1 MTNDELLDLFD
12 ELTDYTYIYGMEDEL
27 IDIIKDKLPKPLKRD
42 EYGNYFVKIG
52 DSKSLFCCHLDTVG
66 KQKLKVN
73 KEYWVEKGNRYV
85 GTDGNTILG
94 ADDKT
99 GMVILLNMIDNN
111 VPGMYYFLI
120 GEEIGTVGSSL
131 LYSRKS
137 QMLLSQFDRCVAFD
151 RKEHHSI
158 ITRQMG
164 KFCCSDEFAD
174 SLIAQFKENGMKY
187 KKDQKGVWTDTALF
201 MGTIPECTNISCG
214 YFDEHSVKERQDLDF
229 MLKLADV
236 TTKIDWENLPVVREP
251 QPMDTPDPEETEEQ
265 ISDLPLRKLNEIFD
279 EIDNIVYSNVK
290 QFASNGNF
298 FKPEKEMTYF
308 SVKDIAGTNNFSA
321 ILHKDGSITFK
332 KGDIITNVLDIE
344 MLRKLNEEELI
355 SEILKFEDG
364 YDFEY
369 ENNEIVFTYTNK
381 KDRIK
386 KFDNFKN
393 DEI

>member
-27 IDIIKDKLPKPLKRD
+27 MNIIKDKLPKPLKRD
-42 EYGNYFVKIG
+42 EYGNYFIKIG
-52 DSKSLFCCHLDTVG
+52 NSKSLFCCHLDTVG

-99 GMVILLNMIDNN
+99 GMVILLNMIDND

-120 GEEIGTVGSSL
+120 GEEIGTVGSGL

-137 QMLLSQFDRCVAFD
+137 KMLLSQFDRCIAFD
-151 RKEHHSI
+151 RKEHHSV

-214 YFDEHSVKERQDLDF
+214 YFNEHSVEEHQDLDF
-229 MLKLADV
+229 MLKLAD
-236 TTKIDWENLPVVREP
+236 TATKINWENLPVVREP
-251 QPMDTPDPEETEEQ
+251 QPMDTLDPDETEEQ
-265 ISDLPLRKLNEIFD
+265 ASDLPLRKLNDIFD
-279 EIDNIVYSNVK
+279 EIDNIIYNNVK
-290 QFASNGNF
+290 QFASNANF

-308 SVKDIAGTNNFSA
+308 SVKDIAGTNKFSA

-332 KGDIITNVLDIE
+332 KGDIITNVLNIE
-344 MLRKLNEEELI
+344 MLRKLDEEELI
-355 SEILKFEDG
+355 PEILKFQDG

-381 KDRIK
+381 RDRIK